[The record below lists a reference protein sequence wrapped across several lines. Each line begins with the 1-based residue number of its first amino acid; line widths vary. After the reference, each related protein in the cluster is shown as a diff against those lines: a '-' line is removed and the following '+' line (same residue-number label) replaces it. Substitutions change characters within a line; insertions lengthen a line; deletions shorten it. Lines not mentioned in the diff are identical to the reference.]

1 MGREILGQKRRI
13 SFFRLLPLPEL
24 ILIAFLFFF
33 SIATGGGGRRR
44 GRHDD
49 GRVRAAI

>member
-13 SFFRLLPLPEL
+13 FFIRLLPLPEL

-33 SIATGGGGRRR
+33 SIATGGRRR